1 MFKDIKEIKYRNL
14 KIWLADLIKR
24 KLLSNI
30 RLS

>member
-14 KIWLADLIKR
+14 KIWLADQIKR